1 MIHIFYG
8 DDRLKSEDAAKR
20 VLGENYEVVD
30 ASLLE
35 VKDLPTL
42 FLGASLFETSRKI
55 LIKSLFDKKE
65 LSNELEKYIATPH
78 EIVILEDKLPGTLAV
93 VKALKKSTAVELLEF
108 KKPEVKNPY
117 LVFNIYDMS
126 LKNPKKALEMLE
138 EAKNTEDPY
147 AVVGAFASSA
157 IKNLKSAP
165 NSKRNKKIVKELA
178 KIDILLKT
186 TKYSES
192 PWLPIEAFI
201 LRLEKM

>member
-1 MIHIFYG
+1 
-8 DDRLKSEDAAKR
+8 
-20 VLGENYEVVD
+20 
-30 ASLLE
+30 
-35 VKDLPTL
+35 
-42 FLGASLFETSRKI
+42 
-55 LIKSLFDKKE
+55 
-65 LSNELEKYIATPH
+65 
-78 EIVILEDKLPGTLAV
+78 
-93 VKALKKSTAVELLEF
+93 
-108 KKPEVKNPY
+108 
-117 LVFNIYDMS
+117 MS

-165 NSKRNKKIVKELA
+165 NSKRNKNIVKELA

-201 LRLEKM
+201 LRLEKI